1 MIHKPAKV
9 VSYLS
14 RYFTLEPGDMIFMGT
29 PGRTSA
35 LKDGDLVT
43 VTIEGVG
50 TLSNPIVQPKRK

>member
-29 PGRTSA
+29 PGRTRA
-35 LKDGDLVT
+35 LDDGDVVT
-43 VTIEGVG
+43 VTIDGIG
-50 TLSNPIVQPKRK
+50 TLSNRIVR